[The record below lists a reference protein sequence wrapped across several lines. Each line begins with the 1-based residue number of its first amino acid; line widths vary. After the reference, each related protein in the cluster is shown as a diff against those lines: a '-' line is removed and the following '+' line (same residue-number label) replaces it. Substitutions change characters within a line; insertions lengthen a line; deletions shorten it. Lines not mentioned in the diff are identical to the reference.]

1 MILKIILRAYL
12 APAFAERVP
21 FPMSDADPVDWRTA
35 SNPHGLAGIEFL
47 EFATFTD
54 AERDELRRVFRAL
67 GFAETSLHRSKKVTR
82 FNQGDI
88 NLILNTEPDCFAR
101 SFATVHGVS
110 VCAMALRVAD
120 ARKAHAFAL
129 GRGAQAYDGSVGP
142 GELKIPAIRGVYG
155 SLIYYVDLF
164 GPRGSIYDKDFRP
177 AAAVGKPVAAAG
189 LTRIDHVSLTV
200 LPGRTAKW
208 VDFFKDLFGF
218 HEWSHN
224 VLRDPAGTV
233 ISNVVS
239 SPDGTVHFPI
249 NESTDTG
256 TDANR
261 FVTEYFGEGIQHIA
275 LQTDDIFA
283 AVKAIE
289 AAGLGLLPMPAR
301 VYEELEAGGGHR
313 ADVVRTLREHN
324 ILIDTEGGGRFLHA
338 YTHPVCNRFFFE
350 IVQRDGYTGFGRANA
365 SVRLEALREFYGS
378 RQRSGAPTE

>member
-1 MILKIILRAYL
+1 
-12 APAFAERVP
+12 
-21 FPMSDADPVDWRTA
+21 MSDAEPVDWRKA
-35 SNPHGLAGIEFL
+35 PNPHGLAGIEFL

-54 AERDELRRVFRAL
+54 AEQDELKRVFAAL

-88 NLILNTEPDCFAR
+88 NFILNTEADCFAR

-120 ARKAHAFAL
+120 AKKAHAFAI
-129 GRGAQAYDGSVGP
+129 RKGAQTYDDGTVGP
-142 GELKIPAIRGVYG
+142 GELRIPAIRGVYG

-164 GPRGSIYDKDFRP
+164 GDKGSIYDKDFRP
-177 AAAVGKPVAAAG
+177 NDAAAKAAPVG

-218 HEWSHN
+218 HTWSHN
-224 VLRDPAGTV
+224 VLRDPAGSV

-283 AVKAIE
+283 AVAAIE
-289 AAGLGLLPMPAR
+289 AAGLSLLPMPGR
-301 VYEELEAGGGHR
+301 VYDEMAARKHPAAEVKALR
-313 ADVVRTLREHN
+313 AHN
-324 ILIDTEGGGRFLHA
+324 ILLDTEGGGRFLHA
-338 YTHPVCNRFFFE
+338 YTHPICNRFFFE
-350 IVQRDGYTGFGRANA
+350 IVERDGYTGFGRANA
-365 SVRLEALREFYGS
+365 SVRLEALREYYGA
-378 RQRSGAPTE
+378 RHPAGATTE

>member
-1 MILKIILRAYL
+1 
-12 APAFAERVP
+12 
-21 FPMSDADPVDWRTA
+21 MSDAEPVDWRKT
-35 SNPHGLAGIEFL
+35 SNPLGLAGIEFL

-54 AERDELRRVFRAL
+54 AEQDELKRVFAAL

-88 NLILNTEPDCFAR
+88 NFILNTEADCFAR

-120 ARKAHAFAL
+120 AKKAHAFAVD
-129 GRGAQAYDGSVGP
+129 RGAQSYDEGTVGR
-142 GELKIPAIRGVYG
+142 GELKIQAIRGVYG

-164 GPRGSIYDKDFRP
+164 GSRGSIYDKDFRP
-177 AAAVGKPVAAAG
+177 NEAAAKPPAGVG

-208 VDFFKDLFGF
+208 VDFFKGLFGF

-224 VLRDPAGTV
+224 VLSDPAGTV

-239 SPDGTVHFPI
+239 SPDGTTHFPI

-289 AAGLGLLPMPAR
+289 AAGLALLPMPAR
-301 VYEELEAGGGHR
+301 VYDEMMAAGKHP
-313 ADVVRTLREHN
+313 AAEVKALREHN
-324 ILIDTEGGGRFLHA
+324 ILLDTEGGGRFLHA
-338 YTHPVCNRFFFE
+338 YTHPICNRFFFE
-350 IVQRDGYTGFGRANA
+350 IVERDGYTGFGRANA
-365 SVRLEALREFYGS
+365 SVRLEALREFYGA
-378 RQRSGAPTE
+378 RQPAGASTE

>member
-1 MILKIILRAYL
+1 
-12 APAFAERVP
+12 
-21 FPMSDADPVDWRTA
+21 MSDPDPVDWRNA
-35 SNPHGLAGIEFL
+35 PNPLGLAGIEFL
-47 EFATFTD
+47 EFATFSD
-54 AERDELRRVFRAL
+54 AEQDELKLVFGAL

-88 NLILNTEPDCFAR
+88 NFILNAESDCFAR

-110 VCAMALRVAD
+110 VCAMAFRVGD
-120 ARKAHAFAL
+120 ACKAHGFAL
-129 GRGAQAYDGSVGP
+129 KRGAQTYDDGTIGP
-142 GELKIPAIRGVYG
+142 GELRIPAIRGVYG

-164 GPRGSIYDKDFRP
+164 GERGSIYDKDFRP
-177 AAAVGKPVAAAG
+177 ASAGRTAETPAAG

-208 VDFFKDLFGF
+208 IGFFKDLFGF

-239 SPDGTVHFPI
+239 SPDGTIHFPI

-283 AVKAIE
+283 TVKAIE
-289 AAGLGLLPMPAR
+289 ATGLNLLPMPGR
-301 VYEELEAGGGHR
+301 VYEEMAGDGRHPAAEVR
-313 ADVVRTLREHN
+313 ALRDHN
-324 ILIDTEGGGRFLHA
+324 ILLDTEGGGRFLHA
-338 YTHPVCNRFFFE
+338 YTRPVCNRFFFE
-350 IVQRDGYTGFGRANA
+350 IVQRDGYSGFGRANA
-365 SVRLEALREFYGS
+365 SVRLEALREFYAS
-378 RQRSGAPTE
+378 RQPPGAPAE

>member
-1 MILKIILRAYL
+1 
-12 APAFAERVP
+12 
-21 FPMSDADPVDWRTA
+21 MSDAEPVDWRKA
-35 SNPHGLAGIEFL
+35 PNPHGLAGIEFL

-54 AERDELRRVFRAL
+54 AEQDELKRVFAAL
-67 GFAETSLHRSKKVTR
+67 GFAEASLHRSKKVTR

-88 NLILNTEPDCFAR
+88 NFILNTEPDCFAR

-120 ARKAHAFAL
+120 AKKAHAFAIKQ
-129 GRGAQAYDGSVGP
+129 GAQTYDDGTTGP

-164 GPRGSIYDKDFRP
+164 GAKGSIYDKDFRP
-177 AAAVGKPVAAAG
+177 AEGGKAIGAG

-218 HEWSHN
+218 HTWSHN

-233 ISNVVS
+233 ISNVIS

-283 AVKAIE
+283 TVKAVE
-289 AAGLGLLPMPAR
+289 AAGLNLLPMPGR
-301 VYEELEAGGGHR
+301 VYDEMAAAGRLPAAEVEA
-313 ADVVRTLREHN
+313 LREHN
-324 ILIDTEGGGRFLHA
+324 ILLDTEGGGRFRHA
-338 YTHPVCNRFFFE
+338 YTHPICNRIFFE
-350 IVQRDGYTGFGRANA
+350 IVERDGYTGFGRANA
-365 SVRLEALREFYGS
+365 SVRLEALREYYGA
-378 RQRSGAPTE
+378 RQPAGAPTE

>member
-1 MILKIILRAYL
+1 
-12 APAFAERVP
+12 
-21 FPMSDADPVDWRTA
+21 MSDAEPVDWRTA
-35 SNPHGLAGIEFL
+35 PNPHGLAGIEFL

-54 AERDELRRVFRAL
+54 AEQEELKRVFGAL
-67 GFAETSLHRSKKVTR
+67 GFAEASLHRSKKVTR

-88 NLILNTEPDCFAR
+88 NFILNTEPDCFAR

-120 ARKAHAFAL
+120 AKKAHAFAL
-129 GRGAQAYDGSVGP
+129 KQGAQTYNDGTIGP
-142 GELKIPAIRGVYG
+142 GELRIPAIRGVYG

-164 GPRGSIYDKDFRP
+164 GKKGSIYDKDFRP
-177 AAAVGKPVAAAG
+177 AGGAAKPAAAG

-218 HEWSHN
+218 HTWSHN
-224 VLRDPAGTV
+224 VLRDPAGSV

-283 AVKAIE
+283 TVRAIE
-289 AAGLGLLPMPAR
+289 AAGLNLLPIPGR
-301 VYEELEAGGGHR
+301 VYDEMAAAGKHPAAEVR
-313 ADVVRTLREHN
+313 ALREHN
-324 ILIDTEGGGRFLHA
+324 ILLDTEGGGRFRHA
-338 YTHPVCNRFFFE
+338 YTHPICNRFFFE
-350 IVQRDGYTGFGRANA
+350 IVERDGYTGFGRANA
-365 SVRLEALREFYGS
+365 SVRLEALREFYGA
-378 RQRSGAPTE
+378 RHRVGAPTE

>member
-1 MILKIILRAYL
+1 
-12 APAFAERVP
+12 
-21 FPMSDADPVDWRTA
+21 
-35 SNPHGLAGIEFL
+35 
-47 EFATFTD
+47 
-54 AERDELRRVFRAL
+54 
-67 GFAETSLHRSKKVTR
+67 
-82 FNQGDI
+82 
-88 NLILNTEPDCFAR
+88 
-101 SFATVHGVS
+101 
-110 VCAMALRVAD
+110 MALRVAD
-120 ARKAHAFAL
+120 AKKAHAFAIKH
-129 GRGAQAYDGSVGP
+129 GAQTYDDGTIGP
-142 GELKIPAIRGVYG
+142 GELRIPAIRGVYG

-164 GPRGSIYDKDFRP
+164 GAKGSIYDKDFRP
-177 AAAVGKPVAAAG
+177 ADGGKATAAG

-218 HEWSHN
+218 HTWSHN
-224 VLRDPAGTV
+224 VLRDPAGSV

-289 AAGLGLLPMPAR
+289 AAGLNLLPIPGR
-301 VYEELEAGGGHR
+301 VYDELEAGGHSPELLGEIR
-313 ADVVRTLREHN
+313 KHN

-338 YTHPVCNRFFFE
+338 YTPPVCNRFFFE
-350 IVQRDGYTGFGRANA
+350 IVERDGYTGFGRANA
-365 SVRLEALREFYGS
+365 SVRLEALREFYGT
-378 RQRSGAPTE
+378 RQHAGAPTE